1 MEHKMIT
8 VNDVLTQ
15 LYPELPDDDTNY
27 RLFKMNEGFSLD
39 QLSETDFAYY
49 KRVNDF
55 TDGDKLVVVQDS
67 QIIYVEY

>member
-1 MEHKMIT
+1 MIT
-8 VNDVLTQ
+8 VNDILTQ
-15 LYPELPDDDTNY
+15 LYPELSDDDTNY

-55 TDGDKLVVVQDS
+55 TDDDKLVVVQDS
-67 QIIYVEY
+67 QIIYIEE